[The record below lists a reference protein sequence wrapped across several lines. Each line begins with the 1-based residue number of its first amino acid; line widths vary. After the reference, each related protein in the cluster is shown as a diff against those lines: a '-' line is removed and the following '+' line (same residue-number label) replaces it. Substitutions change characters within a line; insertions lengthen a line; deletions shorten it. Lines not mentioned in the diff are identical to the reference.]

1 MVAKDFTE
9 QNKQALIDYIKEGCK
24 GADLGRVGMEQ
35 EHFILDE
42 DGQRV
47 PYQEKHGRLGVKDIL
62 ESLSE
67 FYPEKQYSDRASA
80 EGTGDAEGA
89 KSVGGADGEHSN
101 IVGCSRKNASIT
113 LEPASQIEVSLA
125 PFTNM
130 ADVEQEYRNF
140 LFRLEQIIKPHDYTV
155 ACFGY
160 SPVEGQVAKDL
171 PLIPKARY
179 KFMDAYFS
187 KLDGMHAERMMR
199 GSASLQVS
207 IDFADEADAV
217 RKLRVISL
225 LAPILTSITD
235 NTPVFEGR
243 VNTQPIRHLSLW
255 REVDPAR
262 CGVLPHLFDEDY
274 GFERYA
280 EWLFETPPIFRTQA
294 EVQSLAQD
302 LGGDE
307 QGVRQ
312 NEEQGVRQNETQA
325 QAQTQGAHQNE
336 AQTQAQTGA
345 PKETYDLSAAEVYKA
360 APMTRADIEHLLSMF
375 WPDVRLKR
383 YIEIRP
389 ADALPLEPAL
399 GYVALIKGIFYGQ
412 NNLDFLEDA
421 LGAKENPADIT
432 GKSYPYTEQSI
443 EEAIQE
449 IIEKRDNA
457 SVYGRTVVEW
467 IDYLFML
474 AARGLNTEVDYLE
487 PLKDFY
493 GM

>member
-1 MVAKDFTE
+1 MTNFID
-9 QNKQALIDYIKEGCK
+9 QNKQAVIDYLKEGCK
-24 GADLGRVGMEQ
+24 GGNLGCVGMEQ

-47 PYQEKHGRLGVKDIL
+47 PYEEKHGRVGVKDIL
-62 ESLSE
+62 EKLAE
-67 FYPEKQYSDRASA
+67 FYPEKQYS
-80 EGTGDAEGA
+80 EHGD
-89 KSVGGADGEHSN
+89 

-140 LFRLEQIIKPHDYTV
+140 LFRLEQIIKPLDYTGV
-155 ACFGY
+155 CFGY
-160 SPVEGQVAKDL
+160 SPVERQIAKDL

-187 KLDGMHAERMMR
+187 KLEGMHAERMMR

-207 IDFADEADAV
+207 IDFADEVDAV
-217 RKLRVISL
+217 RKLRIISL

-235 NTPVFEGR
+235 NTPVFEGK
-243 VNTQPIRHLSLW
+243 VNTQLIRHLSLW

-262 CGVLPHLFDEDY
+262 CGVLPHLFEKDY
-274 GFERYA
+274 GFERYT
-280 EWLFETPPIFRTQA
+280 EWLFATPPIFTTQN
-294 EVQSLAQD
+294 
-302 LGGDE
+302 DE
-307 QGVRQ
+307 PQ
-312 NEEQGVRQNETQA
+312 
-325 QAQTQGAHQNE
+325 
-336 AQTQAQTGA
+336 
-345 PKETYDLSAAEVYKA
+345 ETYDLPASEVYKA
-360 APMTRADIEHLLSMF
+360 VPMTRSDIEHLLSMF

-421 LGAKENPADIT
+421 LGAKDDPADIT

-443 EEAIQE
+443 EDAIQE

-457 SVYGRTVVEW
+457 RVYGKVVVEW

-474 AARGLNTEVDYLE
+474 ATRGLSSEVDYLE

-493 GM
+493 GL